1 MDKMVTITEPGRQ
14 LTWVTITLFY
24 LLGTD
29 PDARK
34 DGRQEEKGATK
45 DEMVVWHHRLDG
57 QEFKQAPGDRGRE
70 RKEPGVIQSMRT
82 QRIRHD
88 LVTEQQKQTYFLKLH
103 IFRIKSVLEPM
114 LCVSYIYSMY
124 VS

>member
-45 DEMVVWHHRLDG
+45 DEMVVWHH
-57 QEFKQAPGDRGRE
+57 
-70 RKEPGVIQSMRT
+70 
-82 QRIRHD
+82 
-88 LVTEQQKQTYFLKLH
+88 LVHLISPTPF
-103 IFRIKSVLEPM
+103 F
-114 LCVSYIYSMY
+114 
-124 VS
+124 